1 MEEEQ
6 KKTLCAQLG
15 VVDDSLFFL
24 LLIIAATLL
33 SFWSVSLQR
42 KGLCLTIQGETET
55 AGQRPLSTHPAQG
68 LRHHRRRA
76 GLFPVRLCVRWRRQK
91 RAATVWRSGRHGATC
106 GRPYLCCWP
115 PCSAIRT
122 WILWS
127 GARPRWRRR
136 TRYQTEN
143 LYRQAF
149 GSIGAGPSRRTALFS
164 LHTRNMAGI
173 NRLVQRKSHARLP
186 CPADVYRF

>member
-6 KKTLCAQLG
+6 KRRFCAQLG

-42 KGLCLTIQGETET
+42 KGLCLTIQGRR
-55 AGQRPLSTHPAQG
+55 RPPDNCPYLSHPAQG

-76 GLFPVRLCVRWRRQK
+76 GLFSCAWLCVRWRRQK

-149 GSIGAGPSRRTALFS
+149 RSIGGGAF
-164 LHTRNMAGI
+164 
-173 NRLVQRKSHARLP
+173 HAVPR
-186 CPADVYRF
+186 

>member
-42 KGLCLTIQGETET
+42 KGLCLTIQG
-55 AGQRPLSTHPAQG
+55 RRRPPDNCPLSIPSGTRPPPSSSA
-68 LRHHRRRA
+68 RWA
-76 GLFPVRLCVRWRRQK
+76 FSCAWLCVRWRRQK

-149 GSIGAGPSRRTALFS
+149 RSIGAGPSRRTALIFFAI
-164 LHTRNMAGI
+164 RGI
-173 NRLVQRKSHARLP
+173 WRHQSP
-186 CPADVYRF
+186 CPTEKPRPPAVPC

>member
-55 AGQRPLSTHPAQG
+55 AGQLPPIYPIRHKASAIIVGALGFFLCLA
-68 LRHHRRRA
+68 LRT
-76 GLFPVRLCVRWRRQK
+76 LERQK

-149 GSIGAGPSRRTALFS
+149 RSIGAGPSRRTALIFFAI
-164 LHTRNMAGI
+164 RGI
-173 NRLVQRKSHARLP
+173 WRHQSP
-186 CPADVYRF
+186 CPTEKPRPPAVPC